1 MRVRMSSVARA
12 AAQVGVRRVAPRPM
26 LDPPDRREPAA
37 PAAQLVERQAERD
50 RVQPGT
56 DVDAIEPGPRP
67 IRLEIGVLGDV
78 LGVVRIAQHEHQ
90 SANEVRVV
98 RPDRGLERIVVV
110 PRRGGAVDL
119 RRRPNIG
126 RGHGIGCPKQSP
138 TPVASRRWSTTMI
151 TFPPGN
157 RDPGMTNPCGGGVET
172 WTVELVPLPPSADG
186 GGPGLDLP
194 IDLGVAVGGQ
204 EGGGVGRGHA
214 LHRWRRRAAGRG
226 SRSPGSPRPSG

>member
-1 MRVRMSSVARA
+1 MRVRASSVARA
-12 AAQVGVRRVAPRPM
+12 AAQVRVRRVAPRPL

-56 DVDAIEPGPRP
+56 DVDPIEPGPRP

-78 LGVVRIAQHEHQ
+78 LGVVRIAQHEHE

-98 RPDRGLERIVVV
+98 RPDGGLERIVVV

-138 TPVASRRWSTTMI
+138 TPVASRALVDDHDHLPAGQQRSGDDEPVRPGASRRGRSSSSPCRR
-151 TFPPGN
+151 PP
-157 RDPGMTNPCGGGVET
+157 
-172 WTVELVPLPPSADG
+172 
-186 GGPGLDLP
+186 
-194 IDLGVAVGGQ
+194 
-204 EGGGVGRGHA
+204 
-214 LHRWRRRAAGRG
+214 RWRIPV
-226 SRSPGSPRPSG
+226 STCQSTCV